1 MSFPCGRAKN
11 RPAEGSL
18 LEAETEVMVAIIASR
33 FPPSKCLCIGY
44 LHSLVLGLRASEPWS
59 QPSGFMLGAA
69 DPFLEAQPYFPGTES
84 ATHICRQGAFIMGL
98 VGQASC
104 LWYSS
109 GHVPC
114 AES

>member
-1 MSFPCGRAKN
+1 
-11 RPAEGSL
+11 
-18 LEAETEVMVAIIASR
+18 MVAIIASR

-44 LHSLVLGLRASEPWS
+44 LHSLVLGLPGVGPWS
-59 QPSGFMLGAA
+59 QASGFGFQARGLT
-69 DPFLEAQPYFPGTES
+69 FFPETGS

-104 LWYSS
+104 LWYPF
-109 GHVPC
+109 GQVPC

>member
-1 MSFPCGRAKN
+1 VSFPYGRAKN
-11 RPAEGSL
+11 RPTEGSL

-44 LHSLVLGLRASEPWS
+44 LHSLVLGLPASEPWS

-69 DPFLEAQPYFPGTES
+69 DPFLLTFFPGTGS

-104 LWYSS
+104 LWYPF
-109 GHVPC
+109 GHMPC
-114 AES
+114 SES